1 MVFRDLEP
9 CIKSPRETLRRG
21 KEGSQKFFLM
31 AFQHREIRVGEE
43 EPRKEAEKE
52 QRVR

>member
-1 MVFRDLEP
+1 M
-9 CIKSPRETLRRG
+9 KSPRETLRRG

-43 EPRKEAEKE
+43 EPGKEAEE